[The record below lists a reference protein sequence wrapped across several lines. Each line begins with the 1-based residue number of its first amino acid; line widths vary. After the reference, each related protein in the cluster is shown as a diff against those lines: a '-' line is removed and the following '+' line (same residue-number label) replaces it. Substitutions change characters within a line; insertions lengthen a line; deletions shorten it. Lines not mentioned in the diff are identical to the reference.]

1 MMEVIHELLGYN
13 RIKIIQNDEMFS
25 FSLDSI
31 LLANFVETT
40 LKTNKIIDL
49 GCGNAPIPLY
59 LTLKTNAK
67 IIGVEIQKEIAD
79 MAKRGVELNGLGEQ
93 IEIINDD
100 LKGIYLK
107 VQANTFDIV
116 VSNPPYFKVHKE
128 SNLNKN
134 DYLTIARHEVMATLE
149 DIVVEAKKLLVDGG
163 SLYLVHRAE
172 RIEDIFVTMSKH
184 NMVVKKLQF
193 VYSKKSS
200 SNALAVLIQAKKN
213 KNSGLKVLQPI
224 YAYDDNGKYTEE
236 IKKIFNFK

>member
-1 MMEVIHELLGYN
+1 MEVIHELLGYN

-134 DYLTIARHEVMATLE
+134 DYLTIARHEVMATLD